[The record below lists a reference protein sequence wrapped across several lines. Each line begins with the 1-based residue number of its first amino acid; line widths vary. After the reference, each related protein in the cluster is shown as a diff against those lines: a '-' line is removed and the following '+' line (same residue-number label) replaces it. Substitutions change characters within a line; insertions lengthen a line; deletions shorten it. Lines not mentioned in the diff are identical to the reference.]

1 MTSMLSSRQ
10 RGAVRLAWRF
20 IAPYRGR
27 VLGALLA
34 LLFTAAITL
43 SMGQGIKLLVDQGL
57 ATQSPAALRHSLL
70 LFFVLV
76 LALAFGTYTRFYLVS
91 WIGERVVADIRR
103 RVFDHLIE
111 LHPGFYESNR
121 SSEIQSR
128 LTADTTLLQSVIGSS
143 LSMALRN
150 LIMLIGGSI
159 LLVVTNPKLS
169 GIVLLALPLVVAP
182 ILLFGRRVRAL
193 SRQSQD
199 RVADV
204 GSYVGEVL
212 GQIKTVQA
220 YNHQDEDK
228 RRFGESAEAAFDVAR
243 KRIAQRSWLI
253 TVVIVLVL
261 GAVGVMLWVGGMDV
275 IAGRISGGELAAFVF
290 YSLIVGSSF
299 GTLSEVIGELQRA
312 AGAAERIGE
321 LLRSRNAIVAP
332 ERPQPLQR
340 PVQGR
345 IELQGVRFAY
355 PSRADSYAIDGV
367 DLQVAAGETL
377 ALVGPSGAGKSTL
390 FDLLLRFFDPQQ
402 GRILIDGVPIDQLD
416 PRELRA
422 CFALVSQTPALF
434 YGSIEDNIRYGRL
447 DASQAEVEAAARAAH
462 AHEFIQ
468 RLPQGY
474 QTHLGEAGLGLSG
487 GQRQRLAIA
496 RALLADAPIL
506 LLDEATS
513 ALDAESEHLIQQAL
527 PSLMAGR
534 TTLVIAHRL
543 ATVKQADRIAV
554 IERGRLAA
562 IGRHWPAC
570 RADRQ
575 QRAVCAPGRAAVRQ
589 LALRLD
595 GGGGAGRG
603 DDDRRHGQPLPPEQ
617 LLAEEDQATERGDR
631 RLQAHQ
637 HAEGTRGHACQGDH
651 FQAVRQRR

>member
-1 MTSMLSSRQ
+1 MIAILSARQ
-10 RGAVRLAWRF
+10 RNALRMAARF
-20 IAPYRGR
+20 VAPYRWR
-27 VLGALLA
+27 VVGALLA
-34 LLFTAAITL
+34 LLFTAGITL

-57 ATQSPAALRHSLL
+57 ATQSATALRQSIG

-76 LALAFGTYTRFYLVS
+76 LALALGTYTRFYLVS
-91 WIGERVVADIRR
+91 WIGERFVADIRR
-103 RVFDHLIE
+103 RVFNHLIG

-150 LIMLIGGSI
+150 LIMLVGGVV

-182 ILLFGRRVRAL
+182 ILIFGRRVRQL
-193 SRQSQD
+193 SRLSQD

-228 RRFGESAEAAFDVAR
+228 RRFGLSAEAAFDTAR
-243 KRIAQRSWLI
+243 KRIAQRAWLI

-290 YSLIVGSSF
+290 YSLIVGGSF

-312 AGAAERIGE
+312 AGAAERIAE
-321 LLRSRNAIVAP
+321 LLQARNEIVAP
-332 ERPQPLQR
+332 STGLLPLTQP
-340 PVQGR
+340 VEGR
-345 IELQGVRFAY
+345 IELQQLRFAY
-355 PSRADSYAIDGV
+355 PSRPDSYAIDGI
-367 DLQVAAGETL
+367 DLAIEPGETL

-390 FDLLLRFFDPQQ
+390 FDLLLRFFDPQG
-402 GRILIDGVPIDQLD
+402 GRILIDGQPIERLD
-416 PRELRA
+416 PRALRR
-422 CFALVSQTPALF
+422 CFALVSQNPALF
-434 YGSIEDNIRYGRL
+434 FGTVEDNIRYGKT
-447 DASQAEVEAAARAAH
+447 DASHAEVEAAARVAH
-462 AHEFIQ
+462 AHEFIMK
-468 RLPQGY
+468 LPDGY
-474 QTHLGEAGLGLSG
+474 QTHLGDAGLGLSG

-496 RALLADAPIL
+496 RALLVDAPIL

-527 PSLMAGR
+527 PRLMAGR

-543 ATVKQADRIAV
+543 ATVKSADRIAV
-554 IERGRLAA
+554 IEQGRLAA
-562 IGRHWPAC
+562 IGRHAELV
-570 RADRQ
+570 ASS
-575 QRAVCAPGRAAVRQ
+575 
-589 LALRLD
+589 
-595 GGGGAGRG
+595 
-603 DDDRRHGQPLPPEQ
+603 PLYAR
-617 LLAEEDQATERGDR
+617 LAE
-631 RLQAHQ
+631 LQFDSAK
-637 HAEGTRGHACQGDH
+637 AKSA
-651 FQAVRQRR
+651 

>member
-1 MTSMLSSRQ
+1 MTSLLSFRQ
-10 RGAVRLAWRF
+10 RGAIRLAWRF

-57 ATQSPAALRHSLL
+57 ATQSPAALRQSLL

-150 LIMLIGGSI
+150 LIMLIGGSV
-159 LLVVTNPKLS
+159 LLVITNPKLS

-220 YNHQDEDK
+220 YNHQNEDK

-243 KRIAQRSWLI
+243 KRIAQRSWLV
-253 TVVIVLVL
+253 TAVIVLVL

-321 LLRSRNAIVAP
+321 LLRSSNAIVAP
-332 ERPQPLQR
+332 EQPQHLPQPVR
-340 PVQGR
+340 GH

-355 PSRADSYAIDGV
+355 PSRPDSYAIDGI

-390 FDLLLRFFDPQQ
+390 FDLLLRFFDPQA

-422 CFALVSQTPALF
+422 CFALVSQNPALF
-434 YGSIEDNIRYGRL
+434 FGSVEDNIRYGRL
-447 DASQAEVEAAARAAH
+447 DATRAEVEAAARAAH
-462 AHEFIQ
+462 AHEFIE

-474 QTHLGEAGLGLSG
+474 RTHLGEAGLGLSG

-554 IERGRLAA
+554 VEQGRLAA
-562 IGRHWPAC
+562 IGSHAELIESSSLYAR
-570 RADRQ
+570 
-575 QRAVCAPGRAAVRQ
+575 
-589 LALRLD
+589 
-595 GGGGAGRG
+595 
-603 DDDRRHGQPLPPEQ
+603 
-617 LLAEEDQATERGDR
+617 LAE
-631 RLQAHQ
+631 LQF
-637 HAEGTRGHACQGDH
+637 GN
-651 FQAVRQRR
+651 